1 LTQQTMYQC
10 GPLPF
15 AACPPSFAGNCLEC
29 PFRGRGI
36 VYGPFPSRRRGLS
49 IGLNLFPCVKVCS
62 FNCVYCF
69 RGPTQVKIPLPEPGL
84 GVDGETLRRSLE
96 SALRALGGADAQIRA
111 VDFSGNGEPTLHP
124 GLGSLIAVVRSV
136 LRAYGLNAS
145 VGIFTN
151 SSTLILDEVVEVI
164 AGLDHVEAKLDTAVD
179 WKFKAINRPH
189 RAVSLKSVVEG
200 LKRLRR
206 RFRGTL
212 AVQVMLLGYGRVVN
226 YTEQDAQL
234 MAQTLA
240 EVDPDVV
247 HVYTVY
253 RKPRLSNVYAAPVQV
268 LNVYARILRESGL
281 RVEVYI

>member
-1 LTQQTMYQC
+1 LAQQTMHQC
-10 GPLPF
+10 SPLPF
-15 AACPPSFAGNCLEC
+15 AACPQNFAGNCLEC
-29 PFRGRGI
+29 PFRGRGV

-69 RGPTQVKIPLPEPGL
+69 RGPTQVKIPSPEPGL

-96 SALRALGGADAQIRA
+96 AALRALSSTNARIQA

-124 GLGSLIAVVRSV
+124 DLGNLIAVVRSV
-136 LRAYGLNAS
+136 IKSYGLDAS

-151 SSTLILDEVVEVI
+151 SSTLMLDKVVEAV
-164 AGLDHVEAKLDTAVD
+164 AGLDHVEAKLDTVVD

-189 RAVSLKSVVEG
+189 RAVSLRSVVEG
-200 LKRLRR
+200 LKKFRK
-206 RFRGTL
+206 RFSGTL
-212 AVQVMLLGYGRVVN
+212 AVQVMLLRYGRVVN
-226 YTEQDAQL
+226 YTERDAQL

-240 EVDPDVV
+240 EVDPGVV

-253 RKPRLSNVYAAPVQV
+253 RKPRLSNVYTAPARV
-268 LNVYARILRESGL
+268 LNDYASILGESGL
-281 RVEVYI
+281 RVEVYT